1 MKIKKISL
9 NLRARLGPAGKKV
22 LSCVKGPYF
31 RDITTQLI
39 LIPTLGL
46 FLAVWV
52 LSIYY
57 FKVTHHLVPLR
68 YSSFL
73 GVFELGQWYRSY
85 ELPLFF
91 SICFLLNLVLA
102 SAIYKRDKF
111 LAYILTA
118 SNIFIALIVLTVVI
132 NLGRFGF

>member
-1 MKIKKISL
+1 MMKKINSIL
-9 NLRARLGPAGKKV
+9 ARLGSVGKKA
-22 LSCVKGPYF
+22 LGFTGSPYF

-46 FLAVWV
+46 FLTVWV
-52 LSIYY
+52 LSFYY
-57 FKVTHHLVPLR
+57 FKVTHYLVPLR

-73 GVFELGQWYRSY
+73 GVFELGQWHRSY

-91 SICFLLNLVLA
+91 SLCFLLNLILA
-102 SAIYKRDKF
+102 GTIYKKDKF

-118 SNIFIALIVLTVVI
+118 SNIFIALIVLTVII
-132 NLGRFGF
+132 NFGRLGF